1 VAKVGG
7 MTVAGH
13 VELCLSLAFCLHCA
27 DPPRVTQPPDA
38 PVAVEVEV
46 VSLRTVPMGP
56 TYVATLEPSVGA
68 TLSSP
73 TGGRVDRVL
82 VTLGQPV
89 RSGDALL
96 TLRAEDAELAR
107 ASASLALRQA
117 EAVLAGARHDEETP
131 EVTSARSTMEAAE
144 DALQRAESVAAR
156 GAVAEL
162 ELSRLRHEATAARA
176 AWTAARAGASV
187 ARARA
192 EQARVELR
200 QTGVALEESVIRAPF
215 DGVVAAVI
223 VQRGDVLGP
232 GTPALRVLDPR
243 GLRLSFDVPPE
254 ELSAVVEGSVVSS
267 ERGLEAR
274 VSRIAPE
281 VDPLTRA
288 VRVEAEVLRTSGL
301 PLGSRVGIRV
311 QQRSQEVA
319 VLPLPSVRTFAGVS
333 RAFFVVD
340 DHVEERLLEV
350 LRELPDG
357 LAVRNASPGERV
369 VRSPSPEVTDGRAV
383 TP

>member
-1 VAKVGG
+1 
-7 MTVAGH
+7 MTVAGR
-13 VELCLSLAFCLHCA
+13 VGLYLSLILSLHCA
-27 DPPRVTQPPDA
+27 DPPPAPIAPAA
-38 PVAVEVEV
+38 PVAVEVDV
-46 VSLRTVPMGP
+46 VLQRTVAMGP

-73 TGGRVDRVL
+73 TGGRVERVL
-82 VTLGQPV
+82 VTLGQKV

-117 EAVLAGARHDEETP
+117 EAALAGAGNEGETP
-131 EVTSARSTMEAAE
+131 EVTSARSTLETAQ
-144 DALQRAESVAAR
+144 DALTRAESVAAR

-176 AWTAARAGASV
+176 AWTSARAGASV

-200 QTGVALEESVIRAPF
+200 QTGVAVEASVLRAPF

-232 GTPALRVLDPR
+232 GTPALRVLDPS

-254 ELSAVVEGSVVSS
+254 ELSSVAEGAIVSS

-274 VSRIAPE
+274 VARIAPE

-288 VRVEAEVLRTSGL
+288 LRVEAEVTRSSGL
-301 PLGSRVGIRV
+301 PMGARVGVRV
-311 QQRSQEVA
+311 HTDAKGLV
-319 VLPLPSVRTFAGVS
+319 VLPLETVRTFAGVS

-340 DHVEERLLEV
+340 DRVEERLLEV
-350 LRELPDG
+350 ERELPDG
-357 LAVRNASPGERV
+357 LAVRNAVPGERV
-369 VRSPSPEVTDGRAV
+369 VRSPSSEVADGRAV
-383 TP
+383 MP